1 MIPRFL
7 RHALLAL
14 LLLVGRSELVLHDAQ
29 HWAPQL
35 KDHPCTLCVQHAS
48 QAQIIGKA
56 EPYVATPGRQEQAR
70 IALFVSRTP
79 PAPRAYRSRAPPRH
93 FV

>member
-1 MIPRFL
+1 MILRFL

-35 KDHPCTLCVQHAS
+35 KDHPCALCVQHAG
-48 QAQIIGKA
+48 QAQIIDKA
-56 EPYVATPGRQEQAR
+56 ELYQACPGRQEQAA
-70 IALFVSRTP
+70 IALFVSRTA
-79 PAPRAYRSRAPPRH
+79 PAPRAYRSRAPPSH